1 MSYENV
7 LVEKRDQIGFITLNR
22 PQAMNTFNV
31 PFARELND
39 ALWEMEQDPEVRV
52 VVIDANGKHFSTGI
66 SLDEFK
72 GKTNKEY
79 REFIHLM
86 DEHNHTI
93 AKMKKPVIASVKGYA
108 LANGAGLSFACDLTV
123 AAEDAKF
130 GTTAIN
136 VGLICLGPAAPL
148 ARNVG
153 RKKALEMVLTGDIIP
168 AAEAQR
174 LGLVNKVVPPD
185 QLEAATLELATKL
198 AAKSPLALQ
207 IGKAGHL
214 WDARCPLPPGP
225 GHAGRHVCGPVQHGR
240 CGGRGQGVSG
250 EEKTGVAGTL
260 TAQRFLRPAGSEIQK
275 GCQVNND
282 EPRRG
287 NEKSWIQFLGQLRRE
302 RVLYEMDQ
310 TPGQAGLYRR
320 P

>member
-1 MSYENV
+1 MSYTNV
-7 LVEKRDQIGFITLNR
+7 MVEKRDQIGFITLNR

-93 AKMKKPVIASVKGYA
+93 ARMKKPVIASVKGYA

-136 VGLICLGPAAPL
+136 VGLICLGPAAP
-148 ARNVG
+148 AG
-153 RKKALEMVLTGDIIP
+153 P
-168 AAEAQR
+168 QR
-174 LGLVNKVVPPD
+174 RPQK
-185 QLEAATLELATKL
+185 
-198 AAKSPLALQ
+198 
-207 IGKAGHL
+207 
-214 WDARCPLPPGP
+214 GP
-225 GHAGRHVCGPVQHGR
+225 GNGADGRYYL
-240 CGGRGQGVSG
+240 GGRGA
-250 EEKTGVAGTL
+250 KAGTGQQGS
-260 TAQRFLRPAGSEIQK
+260 AAG
-275 GCQVNND
+275 
-282 EPRRG
+282 
-287 NEKSWIQFLGQLRRE
+287 
-302 RVLYEMDQ
+302 
-310 TPGQAGLYRR
+310 
-320 P
+320 

>member
-1 MSYENV
+1 MDYTNV
-7 LVEKRDQIGFITLNR
+7 LVDKRDHIGFITLNR

-39 ALWEMEQDPEVRV
+39 ALWEMEQDSEVRV

-72 GKTNKEY
+72 NKSAKEY

-86 DEHNHTI
+86 DEHNHTL

-153 RKKALEMVLTGDIIP
+153 LKKALEMVLTGDIIS

-174 LGLVNKVVPPD
+174 LGLVNRVVPAD
-185 QLEAATLELATKL
+185 KLEEATLELAAKL

-207 IGKAGHL
+207 SGKAGIYGMQNVAYNQAL
-214 WDARCPLPPGP
+214 DMLSDRFAALCATEDAEEGVQAFLEKRK
-225 GHAGRHVCGPVQHGR
+225 PVW
-240 CGGRGQGVSG
+240 G
-250 EEKTGVAGTL
+250 E
-260 TAQRFLRPAGSEIQK
+260 R
-275 GCQVNND
+275 
-282 EPRRG
+282 
-287 NEKSWIQFLGQLRRE
+287 
-302 RVLYEMDQ
+302 
-310 TPGQAGLYRR
+310 
-320 P
+320 

>member
-1 MSYENV
+1 MSENDAV
-7 LVEKRDQIGFITLNR
+7 LVEKREHIGIITLNR

-31 PFARELND
+31 PLAQGLND
-39 ALWEMEQDPEVRV
+39 ALWDMEKDPEIRV

-72 GKTNKEY
+72 GKTTKEY
-79 REFIHLM
+79 RDFIHLM

-148 ARNVG
+148 ARLVG

-168 AAEAQR
+168 AAEAER
-174 LGLVNKVVPPD
+174 LGLVNKVVPAD
-185 QLEAATLELATKL
+185 KLEEATMEMAGKL

-207 IGKAGHL
+207 AGKKGIYGMQDVPYHQAVNALSDQFAALCCTEDAGE
-214 WDARCPLPPGP
+214 
-225 GHAGRHVCGPVQHGR
+225 
-240 CGGRGQGVSG
+240 GVKAFL
-250 EEKTGVAGTL
+250 EKRKPTW
-260 TAQRFLRPAGSEIQK
+260 
-275 GCQVNND
+275 C
-282 EPRRG
+282 
-287 NEKSWIQFLGQLRRE
+287 E
-302 RVLYEMDQ
+302 R
-310 TPGQAGLYRR
+310 
-320 P
+320 

>member
-1 MSYENV
+1 MEFTNV
-7 LVEKRDQIGFITLNR
+7 LVDKHDYIGFITLNR

-39 ALWEMEQDPEVRV
+39 ALWEMDKDPEVRV
-52 VVIDANGKHFSTGI
+52 VVIDANGKHFSVGI

-72 GKTNKEY
+72 NKTNKEY
-79 REFIHLM
+79 REFICLM
-86 DEHNHTI
+86 DEHNHTL
-93 AKMKKPVIASVKGYA
+93 ARMKKPVIASVKGYA

-153 RKKALEMVLTGDIIP
+153 LKKALEMVLTGDIIS
-168 AAEAQR
+168 ATEAQR

-185 QLEAATLELATKL
+185 KLEEATLEMAAKL

-207 IGKAGHL
+207 AGKAGIYGMQGL
-214 WDARCPLPPGP
+214 AYSQALDMLGERFAGLCSTEDAEEGVQAFLEKRK
-225 GHAGRHVCGPVQHGR
+225 PV
-240 CGGRGQGVSG
+240 
-250 EEKTGVAGTL
+250 
-260 TAQRFLRPAGSEIQK
+260 
-275 GCQVNND
+275 
-282 EPRRG
+282 
-287 NEKSWIQFLGQLRRE
+287 WRE
-302 RVLYEMDQ
+302 R
-310 TPGQAGLYRR
+310 
-320 P
+320 

>member
-1 MSYENV
+1 MDYTNV
-7 LVEKRDQIGFITLNR
+7 MVEKQDKIGIITLNR

-39 ALWEMEQDPEVRV
+39 ALWEMEKDPEVRV

-72 GKTNKEY
+72 NKTNKEY

-93 AKMKKPVIASVKGYA
+93 ARMKKPVIASVKGYA
-108 LANGAGLSFACDLTV
+108 LANGAGLSFACDLTI

-153 RKKALEMVLTGDIIP
+153 RKKALEMVLLGEIIP
-168 AAEAQR
+168 APEALR
-174 LGLVNKVVPPD
+174 LGLVNKVVPPE
-185 QLEAATLELATKL
+185 QLEEATLEWAKKL
-198 AAKSPLALQ
+198 AEKSPLALQ
-207 IGKAGHL
+207 IGKAGIYGVQDMPYHEGL
-214 WDARCPLPPGP
+214 DVLGDMFAALCSTEDAE
-225 GHAGRHVCGPVQHGR
+225 AGVKAFL
-240 CGGRGQGVSG
+240 
-250 EEKTGVAGTL
+250 EKKK
-260 TAQRFLRPAGSEIQK
+260 PEWK
-275 GCQVNND
+275 
-282 EPRRG
+282 
-287 NEKSWIQFLGQLRRE
+287 E
-302 RVLYEMDQ
+302 R
-310 TPGQAGLYRR
+310 
-320 P
+320 

>member
-1 MSYENV
+1 MNYTNV
-7 LVEKRDQIGFITLNR
+7 LVEKREHVGFITLNR

-39 ALWEMEQDPEVRV
+39 ALWEHERDPEVRV
-52 VVIDANGKHFSTGI
+52 VVINANGKHFSTGI

-79 REFIHLM
+79 REFIRLM

-93 AKMKKPVIASVKGYA
+93 ARMKKPVIASVKGYA

-148 ARNVG
+148 VRNVG
-153 RKKALEMVLTGDIIP
+153 RKKALEMVLTGDIIS

-174 LGLVNKVVPPD
+174 LGLVNKVVPPE
-185 QLEAATLELATKL
+185 QLEEATWELAQKL

-207 IGKAGHL
+207 MGKAGIYGMADIPYHQAL
-214 WDARCPLPPGP
+214 DMLSDMFAALCSTEDAEEGVRAFLEKRTPVWK
-225 GHAGRHVCGPVQHGR
+225 GR
-240 CGGRGQGVSG
+240 
-250 EEKTGVAGTL
+250 
-260 TAQRFLRPAGSEIQK
+260 
-275 GCQVNND
+275 
-282 EPRRG
+282 
-287 NEKSWIQFLGQLRRE
+287 
-302 RVLYEMDQ
+302 
-310 TPGQAGLYRR
+310 
-320 P
+320 

>member
-1 MSYENV
+1 MNYENV

-52 VVIDANGKHFSTGI
+52 VVIDANGKNFSTGI

-93 AKMKKPVIASVKGYA
+93 ARMKKPVIASVKGYA

-123 AAEDAKF
+123 AADDAKF

-148 ARNVG
+148 ASNVG
-153 RKKALEMVLTGDIIP
+153 LKKALEMVLTGDIIS

-185 QLEAATLELATKL
+185 QLEAATLELAAKL

-207 IGKAGHL
+207 AGKAGIY
-214 WDARCPLPPGP
+214 GM
-225 GHAGRHVCGPVQHGR
+225 
-240 CGGRGQGVSG
+240 QGVPYNQALDMLSDRFAALCCAEDA
-250 EEKTGVAGTL
+250 EEGVKA
-260 TAQRFLRPAGSEIQK
+260 FL
-275 GCQVNND
+275 
-282 EPRRG
+282 
-287 NEKSWIQFLGQLRRE
+287 EKRKPVWRE
-302 RVLYEMDQ
+302 R
-310 TPGQAGLYRR
+310 
-320 P
+320 

>member
-1 MSYENV
+1 MEYTNV
-7 LVEKRDQIGFITLNR
+7 LLEKRDQIGFITLNR
-22 PQAMNTFNV
+22 PQAMNTFTV

-39 ALWEMEQDPEVRV
+39 ALWDMENDPEVRV

-72 GKTNKEY
+72 EKSSKEY
-79 REFIHLM
+79 CEFIHLM

-153 RKKALEMVLTGDIIP
+153 LKKALEMVLTGDMIT

-185 QLEAATLELATKL
+185 KLEEATLELASKL

-207 IGKAGHL
+207 AGKAGL
-214 WDARCPLPPGP
+214 YAM
-225 GHAGRHVCGPVQHGR
+225 
-240 CGGRGQGVSG
+240 QGVPYFQALDMLSDRFAALCSTEDA
-250 EEKTGVAGTL
+250 EEGVKA
-260 TAQRFLRPAGSEIQK
+260 FL
-275 GCQVNND
+275 
-282 EPRRG
+282 
-287 NEKSWIQFLGQLRRE
+287 EKRKPVWKE
-302 RVLYEMDQ
+302 R
-310 TPGQAGLYRR
+310 
-320 P
+320 

>member
-1 MSYENV
+1 MAYTNV
-7 LVEKRDQIGFITLNR
+7 IVEKRDHVGFITLNR

-39 ALWEMEQDPEVRV
+39 ALWEHERDPEVRV
-52 VVIDANGKHFSTGI
+52 VVINANGKHFSTGI

-79 REFIHLM
+79 REFIRLM

-93 AKMKKPVIASVKGYA
+93 ARMKKPVIASVKGYA

-153 RKKALEMVLTGDIIP
+153 RKKALEMVLTGDIIS

-185 QLEAATLELATKL
+185 QLEEATWELAQKL

-207 IGKAGHL
+207 MGKAGIYGMADVPYHQAL
-214 WDARCPLPPGP
+214 DMLSDMFAALCSTEDAEEGVRAFLEKRPP
-225 GHAGRHVCGPVQHGR
+225 VW
-240 CGGRGQGVSG
+240 
-250 EEKTGVAGTL
+250 K
-260 TAQRFLRPAGSEIQK
+260 
-275 GCQVNND
+275 
-282 EPRRG
+282 
-287 NEKSWIQFLGQLRRE
+287 E
-302 RVLYEMDQ
+302 R
-310 TPGQAGLYRR
+310 
-320 P
+320 